1 MEDYVSR
8 REHEEFARR
17 MEEEDHRQNRRLELL
32 EDNVRQIGGLTMSVE
47 KLACTMESM
56 VKEIHSQG
64 ERLDSIEQ
72 EPADQW
78 QRMKQKAVETAVTV
92 IVTALV
98 IGAVILV
105 AQYIR

>member
-1 MEDYVSR
+1 MEEYISR
-8 REHEEFARR
+8 REHDEFARR

-47 KLACTMESM
+47 KMACTMESM

-92 IVTALV
+92 VVTALV
-98 IGAVILV
+98 IGIVTMA
-105 AQYIR
+105 AMYIK